1 MKKFVFALVLILTI
15 LFAGL
20 FTYTKVQAQSG
31 GEIPCPLA
39 GGCDLIEN
47 VQKLTGLVRPIAI
60 IALIGVIIYGGFT
73 RLTAAGDPEKE
84 KKSMQILT
92 AGIVGFLIIVFAG
105 VLVGF
110 IGDLLGVE
118 NIVDTSPAE
127 TPTSP

>member
-1 MKKFVFALVLILTI
+1 MKKFAFALIIAATI

-20 FTYTKVQAQSG
+20 FAYTKVHAQ
-31 GEIPCPLA
+31 EIPCPLA
-39 GGCDLIEN
+39 GGCDLLEN
-47 VQKLTGLVRPIAI
+47 IQKLTGLVRPVAI

-118 NIVDTSPAE
+118 NIVDT
-127 TPTSP
+127 TPTETSP